1 MQRLYPRRHSF
12 VRGLSA
18 DTLLPYFANATVPRC
33 DFFSI
38 DGHHDQPVVYND
50 MLAAQV
56 GSRPGGLVLADDHSA
71 TFPVVQAAWAR
82 MKAEGRVVEIG
93 CGPRVPVE
101 VHGFQ
106 KGWCLGRFS
115 AGPIAPPPEGHG
127 WRLEEAKGP
136 TPTEAPAPAP
146 A

>member
-1 MQRLYPRRHSF
+1 

-38 DGHHDQPVVYND
+38 DGNHGAPVVYND

-56 GSRPGGLVLADDHSA
+56 GSRPGGLVLADDHSV

-82 MKAEGRVVEIG
+82 MKAEGRVVEVG
-93 CGPRVPVE
+93 CGPRVPIE

-115 AGPIAPPPEGHG
+115 AGPVAPPPEGHG